1 MSNPSA
7 KRQAVGVSGTSPSPS
22 HVCSQQE
29 SRTLPRHSHSAS
41 LGSRIKST
49 LRRVGTVST
58 SSPTTRLSSR
68 NNTGSSN
75 SSAEIHS
82 ESPPYPSSPR
92 STSKHRHLPF
102 SLSRFPRS
110 SSSFASL
117 LSLHTSTSTSVS
129 NITTGTAASIAPD
142 AEISH
147 YSPKTNSE
155 IPSFSQTERPTFYL
169 SPADSSTTTTTKTTQ
184 PLTLNTTLP
193 STTGVASSPYPPIPA
208 SPPRSPTESID
219 FIKRHSHHNSLSSR
233 LQSAFHSRSSSIES
247 TSKLSEATHKKHHS
261 ESLPS
266 KSRTSSIASF
276 SSSCSSF
283 SGSTTSKYTATQCPP
298 SPRAPVKETSHIS
311 FSTHPVTGREHLN
324 TYEIIKEIGR
334 GNHGIVN
341 LGCNL
346 ETNELVVS
354 IDLLVIVFFFCTFSN
369 FFYIRLLRQLT
380 KQVGQNWVSKQAL
393 HTKRRY
399 GGKSPL

>member
-7 KRQAVGVSGTSPSPS
+7 KRQVVGVSGTSPSPS

-29 SRTLPRHSHSAS
+29 SRALPRHSHSAS

-68 NNTGSSN
+68 NNTSSSN
-75 SSAEIHS
+75 SSTEIHS
-82 ESPPYPSSPR
+82 ESPTYPPSPR

-117 LSLHTSTSTSVS
+117 LSLHNSTSTSVS
-129 NITTGTAASIAPD
+129 NITAGTPASIAPD
-142 AEISH
+142 EQFSH
-147 YSPKTNSE
+147 YPPKTNSE
-155 IPSFSQTERPTFYL
+155 IQNFSQTERPTFYL
-169 SPADSSTTTTTKTTQ
+169 SPAEPSSTKTQ
-184 PLTLNTTLP
+184 LTLNTTLP
-193 STTGVASSPYPPIPA
+193 LTTVVASSSYASA
-208 SPPRSPTESID
+208 SPPRSPTESIE
-219 FIKRHSHHNSLSSR
+219 FIKKHSHHNSLSSR

-247 TSKLSEATHKKHHS
+247 TRKLSGVPHKKHQS

-266 KSRTSSIASF
+266 KSRTSSIASL

-283 SGSTTSKYTATQCPP
+283 SGSTTSKYTTTQCPP
-298 SPRAPVKETSHIS
+298 SPRVPVKETSHIS
-311 FSTHPVTGREHLN
+311 FSTHPVTGRDHLN

-341 LGCNL
+341 LGRNL

-354 IDLLVIVFFFCTFSN
+354 TVFFFVPFS
-369 FFYIRLLRQLT
+369 FLTCYTRLLRRLI
-380 KQVGQNWVSKQAL
+380 KQVGQNWVSNQAP
-393 HTKRRY
+393 HTRRRY
-399 GGKSPL
+399 DGKSPL